1 MKEES
6 YIRNVKY
13 FLEELIRGCGIIQ
26 KENPAVQF
34 TKDAKA
40 GLYDNY
46 TDEVYNSML
55 KDIEDVAKFWHG
67 KKYETVYNLFQNAL
81 AGVKVDSDDMWQI
94 AKILT
99 RSCENSMTARYKLE
113 KPVPKNEEEPE
124 WEDFEDEELI
134 DAFEEEKQM
143 TPKEIYRYVSS
154 QILGQEEAVKA
165 ASMLLYNHPL
175 DI

>member
-46 TDEVYNSML
+46 TDEVYNSMR
-55 KDIEDVAKFWHG
+55 KNR
-67 KKYETVYNLFQNAL
+67 NLE
-81 AGVKVDSDDMWQI
+81 S
-94 AKILT
+94 T
-99 RSCENSMTARYKLE
+99 
-113 KPVPKNEEEPE
+113 KPVISEYPNCR
-124 WEDFEDEELI
+124 W
-134 DAFEEEKQM
+134 
-143 TPKEIYRYVSS
+143 
-154 QILGQEEAVKA
+154 
-165 ASMLLYNHPL
+165 YNAYNGRL
-175 DI
+175 ERCV

>member
-67 KKYETVYNLFQNAL
+67 KKRNVIICRTDRMRKNRNLE
-81 AGVKVDSDDMWQI
+81 G
-94 AKILT
+94 T
-99 RSCENSMTARYKLE
+99 
-113 KPVPKNEEEPE
+113 KPVISEYPNCR
-124 WEDFEDEELI
+124 W
-134 DAFEEEKQM
+134 
-143 TPKEIYRYVSS
+143 
-154 QILGQEEAVKA
+154 
-165 ASMLLYNHPL
+165 YNAYNGRL
-175 DI
+175 ERCV

>member
-46 TDEVYNSML
+46 TDEVYNSMEAAFTASSWPKIWL
-55 KDIEDVAKFWHG
+55 
-67 KKYETVYNLFQNAL
+67 ET
-81 AGVKVDSDDMWQI
+81 
-94 AKILT
+94 
-99 RSCENSMTARYKLE
+99 
-113 KPVPKNEEEPE
+113 
-124 WEDFEDEELI
+124 
-134 DAFEEEKQM
+134 
-143 TPKEIYRYVSS
+143 
-154 QILGQEEAVKA
+154 
-165 ASMLLYNHPL
+165 
-175 DI
+175 

>member
-55 KDIEDVAKFWHG
+55 KDIEDVANSG
-67 KKYETVYNLFQNAL
+67 ME
-81 AGVKVDSDDMWQI
+81 
-94 AKILT
+94 
-99 RSCENSMTARYKLE
+99 RSAMYYLPDRQDAE
-113 KPVPKNEEEPE
+113 KPKSGG
-124 WEDFEDEELI
+124 
-134 DAFEEEKQM
+134 
-143 TPKEIYRYVSS
+143 Y
-154 QILGQEEAVKA
+154 
-165 ASMLLYNHPL
+165 
-175 DI
+175 

>member
-67 KKYETVYNLFQNAL
+67 KKYETDYNLFHNA
-81 AGVKVDSDDMWQI
+81 VDGLKLDSEDMRQ
-94 AKILT
+94 LT
-99 RSCENSMTARYKLE
+99 KL
-113 KPVPKNEEEPE
+113 
-124 WEDFEDEELI
+124 L
-134 DAFEEEKQM
+134 
-143 TPKEIYRYVSS
+143 T
-154 QILGQEEAVKA
+154 
-165 ASMLLYNHPL
+165 
-175 DI
+175 

>member
-55 KDIEDVAKFWHG
+55 KDI
-67 KKYETVYNLFQNAL
+67 
-81 AGVKVDSDDMWQI
+81 
-94 AKILT
+94 
-99 RSCENSMTARYKLE
+99 
-113 KPVPKNEEEPE
+113 
-124 WEDFEDEELI
+124 
-134 DAFEEEKQM
+134 
-143 TPKEIYRYVSS
+143 
-154 QILGQEEAVKA
+154 
-165 ASMLLYNHPL
+165 
-175 DI
+175 